1 MPVAERAPDPSIDR
15 IREHA
20 RRSVAKTSLRKVAKA
35 AGVKVGATK
44 KFVDGSVPYERN
56 ARLWKKW
63 YVRELREGIAD
74 APDTALPTADA
85 QAIVDLLLWSIP
97 LEQREEARRDV
108 VQMFLRAHADRQLTP
123 PAWALELTGGQSS

>member
-1 MPVAERAPDPSIDR
+1 MAERAPDPSIDR

>member
-85 QAIVDLLLWSIP
+85 QAIIDLLLWSFP
-97 LEQREEARRDV
+97 LEQRDEARKDL
-108 VQMFLRAHADRQLTP
+108 VQLFLRVHTDHQLTP
-123 PAWALELTGGQSS
+123 PAWALELAGQSS